1 MKYDLNN
8 QAYISPEELRK
19 RGFVRLANGLIYKR
33 TALEMIFEETDWLK
47 NKYCKNHVLTEKER
61 RFEETFN
68 ALNRLSAGQR
78 LAGDYHAAGFETA
91 KARDLSRLRV
101 DGSASCRRPAY
112 MDDALNRYLSAL
124 CSVPL
129 EFRRIV
135 RFVCIDEKNINFQGA
150 GLALKT
156 GLDFLIKHYLKL
168 STE

>member
-1 MKYDLNN
+1 MRYDDE
-8 QAYISPEELRK
+8 AYISPEELK
-19 RGFVRLANGLIYKR
+19 KLGFVRRENGIIYRR

-68 ALNRLSAGQR
+68 ALNRLSAGKR

-112 MDDALNRYLSAL
+112 MDEALNRYLSAL
-124 CSVPL
+124 RSVPL
-129 EFRRIV
+129 DLRRIV

-150 GLALKT
+150 GLALRM